1 MVKTCKNQGSQEQ
14 IPPTRRELLLPGFAQ
29 VIGKGGSII
38 KTIRQESG
46 ARVEAEETEPNSRFQ
61 GSGVPTFCFCS
72 GFWVWQK
79 NDALLPEIET

>member
-1 MVKTCKNQGSQEQ
+1 
-14 IPPTRRELLLPGFAQ
+14 LLPGFAQ

-72 GFWVWQK
+72 GFWVWQTTHYSQRSRP
-79 NDALLPEIET
+79 NSLTVTAVGNNLMDHFAH